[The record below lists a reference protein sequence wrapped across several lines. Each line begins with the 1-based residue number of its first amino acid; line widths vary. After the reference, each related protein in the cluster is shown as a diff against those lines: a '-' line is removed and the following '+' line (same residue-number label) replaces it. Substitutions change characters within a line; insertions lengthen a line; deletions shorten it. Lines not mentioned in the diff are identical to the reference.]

1 MEMWNQRLLLNQRLF
16 KSIGLFSCDLFH
28 ILFLNSLL
36 TRSMHHLNSL
46 YLITYANKRNKIN
59 KKYFFKTRYI
69 CFILMKA
76 TLLFNDLKGERV
88 QVFLISMKL
97 SLSDTVQYSNSCKI
111 MIIMTTFLGRYY
123 SEVHIFLTMALID
136 CFI

>member
-1 MEMWNQRLLLNQRLF
+1 
-16 KSIGLFSCDLFH
+16 
-28 ILFLNSLL
+28 
-36 TRSMHHLNSL
+36 
-46 YLITYANKRNKIN
+46 
-59 KKYFFKTRYI
+59 
-69 CFILMKA
+69 MKA

-97 SLSDTVQYSNSCKI
+97 SLSDTVQYNNYCKI

-136 CFI
+136 CFILFDHII